1 MVAGLWAVLYS
12 KRSQNPWLKSLGL
25 SVIAMGLLSFIYH
38 LSNNFL
44 TQVIDYLGMYF
55 FVALVVLLGFLKI
68 EKISTKTVVSAY
80 LLGLIAFT
88 VATVGFHFLGLP
100 KQLIVL
106 AGGLPIYLEYAS
118 YKKGSGLVR
127 WLVFSLV
134 FFVLAL
140 TSQILDVNRVFCDP
154 QNHYFQMHMFW
165 HLFNAVAIGFYLFY
179 CFSHCFRQVVDSRKE
194 KTAINFSHLI
204 SSRFKTGWNQIWMR
218 KVINSSLIR
227 GMKTGAKITGW
238 IVTIGITQI
247 YHVWST
253 AKALLTVSWT
263 YE

>member
-1 MVAGLWAVLYS
+1 MPNNPHQPGCPWHLHAEVFGAPDIKYCEETLCQLISEPALTWTNLPIMVAGLWAVLYS

-88 VATVGFHFLGLP
+88 VATVGFHFLGIP

-179 CFSHCFRQVVDSRKE
+179 CSKLSADDY
-194 KTAINFSHLI
+194 
-204 SSRFKTGWNQIWMR
+204 
-218 KVINSSLIR
+218 R
-227 GMKTGAKITGW
+227 GA
-238 IVTIGITQI
+238 
-247 YHVWST
+247 S
-253 AKALLTVSWT
+253 
-263 YE
+263 YEEL